1 MIGWRLPSSLGNFA
15 CKLRKED
22 CASLSVFCDE
32 SCTTNPLAAPST
44 EGGMAA
50 VRGRAGCAA
59 AGSPACGSSEIGAPL
74 LRAGGVPARG
84 AGGVTVVAVAAAPCA
99 AGVAMPTGRPFESLP
114 SGRMVTVRT
123 FLGSDPPAGC
133 ATDPVCAGATA
144 AAAGSAGRGAESA
157 TGSSCL
163 ETSCSLSAGASRS
176 CTALLDCGSP
186 AVAGTILV
194 GVELSAAMTGG
205 GCVELGTPE

>member
-1 MIGWRLPSSLGNFA
+1 MSGRRPPSPLGNFA
-15 CKLRKED
+15 CKLRNED
-22 CASLSVFCDE
+22 WASPSVFCDE
-32 SCTTNPLAAPST
+32 SCTTNPLAAPSA

-50 VRGRAGCAA
+50 TRGLAGCAA
-59 AGSPACGSSEIGAPL
+59 AGSPACG
-74 LRAGGVPARG
+74 GVPARG
-84 AGGVTVVAVAAAPCA
+84 AGGGTAGRGVAVVAVAVAPCA
-99 AGVAMPTGRPFESLP
+99 AGGAMPTGRPLESLP

-133 ATDPVCAGATA
+133 ATDPVCA
-144 AAAGSAGRGAESA
+144 AAGSAGRGAESA

-163 ETSCSLSAGASRS
+163 ETSCSLSAVASRS